1 MKISARN
8 QFNGIVK
15 HIETGVITAKVQ
27 VDINGTNITSIISKE
42 SVEDLGLKVG
52 DSVQTL
58 IKSTSVML
66 MK

>member
-8 QFNGIVK
+8 QLNGTVK
-15 HIETGVITAKVQ
+15 NIETGLVTAKVQ
-27 VDINGTNITSIISKE
+27 VDVNGTNITSIISKE
-42 SVEDLGLKVG
+42 AIEDLGLKVG